1 MQNKPDKALAFL
13 ARLTTEFTVVLNLAD
28 LLNQVVDA
36 LRDAAGF
43 DSCAIGLCEQ
53 RGGEEVVVVRAGS
66 GLRHIVRGYVLPRG
80 RGLVWQVIDSATP
93 EIVPDLH
100 ADARVFRKDPGVR
113 SGIFAPMISQSRRVG
128 VLSAYRA
135 HTDAFTDPDLDLLTV
150 VAGYLAGAVEVARLH
165 EQLQE
170 AATTDSLTGLPNRR
184 TLLERLAG
192 EIGRCHRTARP
203 CSIALLDLDGFKTIN
218 DTFGHTAGDA
228 ALASFGRALHDSIRQ
243 SDLAARYGGD
253 EFVLLMP
260 ETSAEQAEVLV
271 TRLRAAEILPRTA
284 STDHRLALCWG
295 VAAWPADGD
304 TADQLLQTADTRL
317 YAMKRRSLS
326 PKAPTA

>member
-28 LLNQVVDA
+28 LLHQVVDA
-36 LRDAAGF
+36 LRDAAGL
-43 DSCAIGLCEQ
+43 DSCAIGLCET
-53 RGGEEVVVVRAGS
+53 RDGEEVVVVRAGS

-80 RGLVWQVIDSATP
+80 QGLVWRVIDSATP

-100 ADARVFRKDPGVR
+100 ADGRVTRRDPGVR
-113 SGIFAPMISQSRRVG
+113 SGIFAPMISQGHCVG

-135 HTDAFTDPDLDLLTV
+135 STDAFTDADLDLLTV
-150 VAGYLAGAVEVARLH
+150 VASYLAGAIEVARLH
-165 EQLQE
+165 EQLRE

-184 TLLERLAG
+184 TLLERLTG
-192 EIGRCHRTARP
+192 EIGRCRRTTRP

-218 DTFGHTAGDA
+218 DTFGHNAGDT
-228 ALASFGRALHDSIRQ
+228 ALASFGRALHESIRL

-260 ETSAEQAEVLV
+260 ETSAEQAEALV
-271 TRLRAAEILPRTA
+271 TRLRAAEILPA
-284 STDHRLALCWG
+284 HHHLALCWG
-295 VAAWPADGD
+295 TATWPVDGD
-304 TADQLLQTADTRL
+304 TADQLLQAADTRL

-326 PKAPTA
+326 PKTPTA